1 MLDAPYLR
9 LVLGALVGALAVALL
24 LNPWTAPPPQS
35 AISTAVTTVDPAA
48 HAVPGSGI
56 GPSYDDSLDALRREL
71 AAVRADLAR
80 VKNALE
86 ARGNAPASGAAAPAP
101 EDDEDLADPEAQLA
115 AEIAEDQQQ
124 IQAYAQTI
132 EASLETETVDSGWS
146 GSTSDR
152 IREVFTGDGL
162 AGASLQDIDCRA
174 TLCRVEVQHRDEA
187 KLREFQRVFPFK
199 VSQVLPR
206 LMMHRIENADGS
218 ITTYLYLA
226 RQGHRLPA
234 AESGN

>member
-1 MLDAPYLR
+1 M
-9 LVLGALVGALAVALL
+9 ALL

-35 AISTAVTTVDPAA
+35 AIRPGVTTGDPAS
-48 HAVPGSGI
+48 HSVPEPGI
-56 GPSYDDSLDALRREL
+56 GPNDSLDALRREL
-71 AAVRADLAR
+71 AALRADLAR

-86 ARGNAPASGAAAPAP
+86 ARGNSPASGAAAPAP
-101 EDDEDLADPEAQLA
+101 EDDQDVADPEAQVA
-115 AEIAEDQQQ
+115 AEIAEEQQQ

-132 EASLETETVDSGWS
+132 EASLEAETVDSAWS
-146 GSTSDR
+146 GSTADL
-152 IREVFTGDGL
+152 IREVFAADEL

-187 KLREFQRVFPFK
+187 KLRKFQHLFPFR

-226 RQGHRLPA
+226 RQGHRLPT
-234 AESGN
+234 AEN